1 MKYLLPLALLATT
14 TLFADKKAKF
24 PPDTSGAEWT
34 ALWEE
39 DFVQL
44 NCKPETFQFR
54 DKENLVIYCTGK
66 PDGGLR
72 SAKSYKNFEL
82 ALQWRHLKYAGNSGL
97 FIWSPKA
104 VLDKLKPGQL
114 PQGIE
119 IQILDLG
126 YEERYLKS
134 KGKPSNWFTSHG
146 DVFPVGVARMKPFPP
161 AAPNGKRSFPSK
173 RLSKGVGEWN
183 HYYIKA
189 VDGVVRLSVNGAEV
203 SGGEQCHPSEGF
215 LCLESEGSPIEFK
228 GLKIREL
235 K

>member
-1 MKYLLPLALLATT
+1 MKTYLFLSLFAATSLLA
-14 TLFADKKAKF
+14 AKAAF
-24 PPDTSGAEWT
+24 PPDASSADWK

-44 NCKPETFQFR
+44 NCKPDTFQFR
-54 DKENLVIYCTGK
+54 DKENLLIYCTGK
-66 PDGGLR
+66 PLGGIR
-72 SAKSYKNFEL
+72 TAKPYKNFEL
-82 ALQWRHLKYAGNSGL
+82 VVRWRHLKYAGNSGI
-97 FIWSPKA
+97 FIWSPKS

-119 IQILDLG
+119 IQVLDLG
-126 YEERYLKS
+126 YEERWLKN
-134 KGKPSNWFTSHG
+134 KGKPSEWFTSHG

-189 VDGVVRLSVNGAEV
+189 VDGVVRLSVNGEEV
-203 SGGEQCHPSEGF
+203 SGGEECHPSEGY
-215 LCLESEGSPIEFK
+215 LCLESEGSAVEFK